1 MRPLSIFLG
10 LRYLGY
16 DGLLFKLRI
25 LVSQCSTYP
34 VRPGKN
40 GRDRLNSRCASES
53 VMSLQF
59 STGSIEHEGV
69 EIHGALA
76 ELDNAIIALIWSGD
90 KPRLGSMTASLPNRA
105 SSQLLGDRDEV
116 LSRMVGERLATRY
129 GKLVLVSSN
138 LPIGFQAGRPL
149 LQLIDELVGEKDE

>member
-1 MRPLSIFLG
+1 MCSLSIFLG

-25 LVSQCSTYP
+25 PDKWRTVF
-34 VRPGKN
+34 G
-40 GRDRLNSRCASES
+40 DRLNSRCASES

-59 STGSIEHEGV
+59 STGSIGQEGV
-69 EIHGALA
+69 EVHGAVA
-76 ELDNAIIALIWSGD
+76 ELENAVIALIWAGD
-90 KPRLGSMTASLPNRA
+90 KPRLGSMTATLPNRA

-116 LSRMVGERLATRY
+116 LSRMVGERLASRY

-138 LPIGFQAGRPL
+138 LPAGFQVGRPL
-149 LQLIDELVGEKDE
+149 LELMDELAGERVE

>member
-1 MRPLSIFLG
+1 VCPLSIFLG

-25 LVSQCSTYP
+25 
-34 VRPGKN
+34 PGSMPLIPSIVF
-40 GRDRLNSRCASES
+40 RDRLNSRCASES

-59 STGSIEHEGV
+59 STGSIDQEGV
-69 EIHGALA
+69 ELQAA
-76 ELDNAIIALIWSGD
+76 VVELENAVIALIWAGD
-90 KPRLGSMTASLPNRA
+90 RPRLGSMTATLPNRA

-116 LSRMVGERLATRY
+116 LSRMVGERLASRR

-138 LPIGFQAGRPL
+138 LPTGFQVGRPL
-149 LQLIDELVGEKDE
+149 LELMDELVGERVE

>member
-1 MRPLSIFLG
+1 MCPLSIFLG

-25 LVSQCSTYP
+25 
-34 VRPGKN
+34 PGKWRAFF
-40 GRDRLNSRCASES
+40 RDRLNSRCASES

-59 STGSIEHEGV
+59 STGSIDQEGV
-69 EIHGALA
+69 EVHGAVA
-76 ELDNAIIALIWSGD
+76 ELENAVIALIWAGD
-90 KPRLGSMTASLPNRA
+90 KPRLGSMTATLPNRA

-116 LSRMVGERLATRY
+116 LSRMVGERLASRY

-138 LPIGFQAGRPL
+138 LPTGFQLGRPL
-149 LQLIDELVGEKDE
+149 LELMDKLAGERVE

>member
-1 MRPLSIFLG
+1 VCPLSIFLG

-25 LVSQCSTYP
+25 PDTW
-34 VRPGKN
+34 RAFFM
-40 GRDRLNSRCASES
+40 DRLNSRCASES

-59 STGSIEHEGV
+59 STGSIDQEGV
-69 EIHGALA
+69 EVHGAVA
-76 ELDNAIIALIWSGD
+76 ELENAVIALIWAGD
-90 KPRLGSMTASLPNRA
+90 KPRLGSMTATLPNRA

-116 LSRMVGERLATRY
+116 LSRMVGERLASRY

-138 LPIGFQAGRPL
+138 LPAGFQVGRPL
-149 LQLIDELVGEKDE
+149 LELIDKLAGERVE

>member
-1 MRPLSIFLG
+1 MCPLSIFLG

-25 LVSQCSTYP
+25 
-34 VRPGKN
+34 PGKWRAVF
-40 GRDRLNSRCASES
+40 RDRLNSRCASES

-59 STGSIEHEGV
+59 STGSIDQEGV
-69 EIHGALA
+69 DVHGAVA
-76 ELDNAIIALIWSGD
+76 ELENAVIALIWAGD
-90 KPRLGSMTASLPNRA
+90 KPRLGSMTATLPNRA

-116 LSRMVGERLATRY
+116 LSRMVGERLASRY

-138 LPIGFQAGRPL
+138 LPAGFQVGRPL
-149 LQLIDELVGEKDE
+149 LELIDKIVGERVE

>member
-1 MRPLSIFLG
+1 MCPLSIFLG

-25 LVSQCSTYP
+25 
-34 VRPGKN
+34 PG
-40 GRDRLNSRCASES
+40 GMPMIPSRVFRDRLNSRCASEN

-59 STGSIEHEGV
+59 STGSTAHEGV
-69 EIHGALA
+69 EVYGAVA
-76 ELDNAIIALIWSGD
+76 ELENAVIALIWAGD
-90 KPRLGSMTASLPNRA
+90 RPRLGSMTATLPNRA

-116 LSRMVGERLATRY
+116 LSRMVGERLASRC

-138 LPIGFQAGRPL
+138 LPAGFQAGRPL
-149 LQLIDELVGEKDE
+149 LELMDRLAGERVE